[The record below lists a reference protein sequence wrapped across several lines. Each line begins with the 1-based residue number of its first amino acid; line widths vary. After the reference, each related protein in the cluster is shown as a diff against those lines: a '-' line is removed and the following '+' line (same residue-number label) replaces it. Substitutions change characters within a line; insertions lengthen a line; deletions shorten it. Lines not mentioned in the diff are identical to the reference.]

1 MALLVVLLI
10 TTTEADIQFPTTKT
24 VRLTNSL
31 ASYVDMKVHCKSGAH
46 DLGEQIVHP
55 TESYEFSFKTNFL
68 GTTLFFCSF
77 QWGNEFHYFD
87 VYKNGRDECSKCFWT
102 IVEAGP
108 CFSYFKSFNAR
119 PELSHAFTDVD
130 AKFAQRGKEEKWV

>member
-1 MALLVVLLI
+1 MSPPIRNVVMALLVVLFI
-10 TTTEADIQFPTTKT
+10 TSTEADIQFPTTKT

-46 DLGEQIVHP
+46 DLGEQIVRP

-87 VYKNGRDECSKCFWT
+87 VYKNGRDECSNCFWT

-108 CFSYFKSFNAR
+108 CLYGDKSLCYQWN
-119 PELSHAFTDVD
+119 
-130 AKFAQRGKEEKWV
+130 KN